1 MNHSRSSSTDATTV
15 ATEPDSTT
23 QNSPAHS
30 STSVSSAA
38 AVLAIVLSC
47 YLLII
52 VDISIVITGLPEI
65 QQDLGF
71 SSTTLSWVQNIYT
84 LAFGSLLLLGARSGD
99 LLGRRRM
106 LMIGLTLFPLS
117 SLVIGMAS
125 SPP

>member
-1 MNHSRSSSTDATTV
+1 M
-15 ATEPDSTT
+15 
-23 QNSPAHS
+23 
-30 STSVSSAA
+30 
-38 AVLAIVLSC
+38 LAIVLSC

-52 VDISIVITGLPEI
+52 VGISIVITDLPEI